1 MAGSNRVYK
10 NHVYVFCMTLLRPN
24 LRTPL
29 LKADPLTLSYP
40 VANIPL
46 RRHFNTRNRFS
57 ASFPLM
63 LCFCRVSVQFFSVSV
78 LTIAPSLNHPNLT
91 VHPPPHPD
99 SYLYLTDLLTI
110 LLTNAKINISAVDLY
125 FTDSTFVRTDF
136 SS

>member
-10 NHVYVFCMTLLRPN
+10 NHVYVFCMTLLRPG
-24 LRTPL
+24 LRTPS

-46 RRHFNTRNRFS
+46 RRHFDTRNRFS
-57 ASFPLM
+57 ASCPLM
-63 LCFCRVSVQFFSVSV
+63 LCFCRVSVGFFSVPV
-78 LTIAPSLNHPNLT
+78 LTIAPSLNHPNLI
-91 VHPPPHPD
+91 VHPPPD
-99 SYLYLTDLLTI
+99 SYLFLTDLLTF